1 MSPLDAARYFA
12 GCSSYSIDDCR
23 LTEQGG
29 RLTREGSL
37 ARSDFFDRSID
48 ADVVRAALGL
58 IEGRG
63 ATTALA
69 AQTGGV
75 LFDAWGG
82 TIADVAPD
90 ATAFPHRSARF
101 LAQEFV
107 TFHGPIT
114 DATLGTNRHWLTTL
128 WRAFRPA
135 ASGAAYVN
143 YIDPDLRGWLRAY
156 YGDNLARLIDVKR
169 RFDPDDAFRFAQSIP
184 TTRPA

>member
-1 MSPLDAARYFA
+1 MSLLDAARYFA

-29 RLTREGSL
+29 LLTREGSL
-37 ARSDFFDRSID
+37 AKSDFFDRSID
-48 ADVVRAALGL
+48 AGLMRAALGL

-69 AQTGGV
+69 AQTAGV

-82 TIADVAPD
+82 TIAVVARD
-90 ATAFPHRSARF
+90 ATAFLHRGARS

-114 DATLGTNRHWLTTL
+114 DATLGTN
-128 WRAFRPA
+128 AV
-135 ASGAAYVN
+135 G
-143 YIDPDLRGWLRAY
+143 
-156 YGDNLARLIDVKR
+156 
-169 RFDPDDAFRFAQSIP
+169 
-184 TTRPA
+184 